1 MAQGFT
7 LLDLPRYAVPQ
18 PLDLSPLQQ
27 AIQFAARQQQ
37 AAIENERA
45 AQKLKLDQNQDERAG
60 RMAPIQEASVR
71 ANTESTLG
79 ANRRAE
85 TMLPEEI
92 AARRAAT
99 GASNASAGL
108 ATAQATAVRG
118 QEGRAAEL
126 QPLEVQLKQRQAE
139 TAKIGKAKG
148 DEYLYIQDSTQP
160 EGIRTIQPPGQ
171 NSGDKTFS
179 EKAAGA
185 QVDRYGKMLEAGE
198 LADRSAADVQTLR
211 DLGAKV
217 GDPSLKNTIAR
228 TIGPYA
234 RSLGIDV
241 ANMGPIEAYTAI
253 VSRLAPNMRPPGS
266 GPTSN
271 FEFEQYLK
279 SLPQLAQTV
288 EGRKL
293 ISDQFEMFNR
303 HAVARRQIAEK
314 VLNGDIPRRDGE
326 RMLQQLPDPLTLW
339 KKATGNDKPAAA
351 APTLGPGTY
360 NWTPNGL
367 VPATP

>member
-118 QEGRAAEL
+118 QEGRAAAMG
-126 QPLEVQLKQRQAE
+126 PVQLAE
-139 TAKIGKAKG
+139 AEARARAAKYQSFDPDKPIGRIGKDG
-148 DEYLYIQDSTQP
+148 TMEWVPQP
-160 EGIRTIQPPGQ
+160 EGARPKLSDGDRKAVREAEKELAGYDVAISQLNKALQLNPIAGSGYGTSTAAALRNKSPGAVLSNPQSRAAAELENILSTEAIKSMSETLKGASTDREMFKFIELAGDVSLDPKVRDQYLRAAIKKMDAYRAVAAKQADEIRTGNYYKPP
-171 NSGDKTFS
+171 
-179 EKAAGA
+179 
-185 QVDRYGKMLEAGE
+185 
-198 LADRSAADVQTLR
+198 
-211 DLGAKV
+211 
-217 GDPSLKNTIAR
+217 
-228 TIGPYA
+228 
-234 RSLGIDV
+234 
-241 ANMGPIEAYTAI
+241 TA
-253 VSRLAPNMRPPGS
+253 
-266 GPTSN
+266 
-271 FEFEQYLK
+271 
-279 SLPQLAQTV
+279 
-288 EGRKL
+288 
-293 ISDQFEMFNR
+293 
-303 HAVARRQIAEK
+303 
-314 VLNGDIPRRDGE
+314 
-326 RMLQQLPDPLTLW
+326 
-339 KKATGNDKPAAA
+339 PAAA
-351 APTLGPGTY
+351 PQATE
-360 NWTPNGL
+360 
-367 VPATP
+367 PAGSWSIRRLD